1 MLGKELHESRFYLLI
16 DLIYVYM
23 LMFLMS
29 LIFFFLSSL
38 EENDG
43 FPDFT
48 CSSLRMLSSSGS
60 MKAKQNFSS
69 YVINVTA
76 TE

>member
-1 MLGKELHESRFYLLI
+1 MLGKELHKSRFYLLI

-29 LIFFFLSSL
+29 LFLFLFLSSL

-60 MKAKQNFSS
+60 MKAK
-69 YVINVTA
+69 
-76 TE
+76 